1 MRPTFDLRLALPLAV
16 AATLAAGAA
25 PRAVAA
31 QPSGKITIADVKSVR
46 CTFDLLATGTW
57 AQEKTEAQVKQAKLV
72 LEFADIDTQEG
83 TANAT
88 GGFGAPHVVVRL
100 SGGNLHFLQVASN
113 GPLYVTTVFEQRT
126 PGGKL
131 KAVHTR
137 HEYTLVSVPGF
148 TSRPEQYYGLC
159 ETGSAK

>member
-1 MRPTFDLRLALPLAV
+1 MRPTLDLFLAPALA
-16 AATLAAGAA
+16 AATLAIGAA
-25 PRAVAA
+25 PRAMPA
-31 QPSGKITIADVKSVR
+31 QPAAKITIADVKSLR

-57 AQEKTEAQVKQAKLV
+57 AEERPEAQVKAAKLS

-83 TANAT
+83 TANAK
-88 GGFGAPHVVVRL
+88 GGFGAPHVVVRP
-100 SGGNLHFLQVASN
+100 SAGNLHFLQVSNN
-113 GPLYVTTVFEQRT
+113 GPLYVTTVFGERT

-137 HEYTLVSVPGF
+137 HEYTLVSLPGY

-159 ETGSAK
+159 EVNAAK